1 MDAILIHG
9 MGRTPIAMSLLA
21 RRLRQADIRPHLF
34 GYSVTFERWE
44 GCVQR
49 LERYII
55 KRVRNEEYIIVG
67 HSMGTVLTRAVL
79 PRLIHKPAACF
90 LLTPPA
96 QACKAAR
103 YFAPFRFTR
112 LFGGEMA
119 QLLANQQFM
128 ESLPVPNVPAK
139 IYAGTAGPR
148 GRYSP
153 FGDEPNDSILTV
165 KETMLPNVPLQ
176 MIPVLHTFI
185 MNSKVVTQDI
195 VENVKSRPVIFPQR
209 EGGKNGFEV

>member
-21 RRLRQADIRPHLF
+21 RRLRRADIRPHLF

-44 GCVQR
+44 GCVRR
-49 LERYII
+49 LERFIT
-55 KRVRNEEYIIVG
+55 KRVRNREYIIVG
-67 HSMGTVLTRAVL
+67 HSMGTVLARAVL
-79 PRLIHKPAACF
+79 PRLIHKPTACF

-103 YFAPFRFTR
+103 YFASFRFTR
-112 LFGGEMA
+112 LLGGEMA
-119 QLLANQQFM
+119 ELLADRQFM
-128 ESLPVPNVPAK
+128 KSLPVPNMPSK

-153 FGDEPNDSILTV
+153 FGDELNDSVLTV

-176 MIPVLHTFI
+176 TIPVLHTFI
-185 MNSKVVTQDI
+185 MNSKIVTQDI
-195 VENVKSRPVIFPQR
+195 VEIAQSRSVIFPQR

>member
-9 MGRTPIAMSLLA
+9 MGRTPLAMSLLA
-21 RRLRQADIRPHLF
+21 ARLRASGVRPLLF
-34 GYSVTFERWE
+34 GYSVTFERLD
-44 GCVQR
+44 GCVRR
-49 LERYII
+49 LERFIARRI
-55 KRVRNEEYIIVG
+55 GTREYIIIG
-67 HSMGTVLTRAVL
+67 HSLGTIITRTTL

-90 LLTPPA
+90 LLSPPA
-96 QACKAAR
+96 RACKAAR
-103 YFAPFRFTR
+103 YFAPYRFTR

-128 ESLPVPNVPAK
+128 ESIPPTGVPMK

-153 FGDEPNDSILTV
+153 FGDEPNDSVLTV
-165 KETMLPNVPLQ
+165 KEMTLPDVPLQ
-176 MIPVLHTFI
+176 TIPVLHTFI

-195 VENVKSRPVIFPQR
+195 LKMVRS
-209 EGGKNGFEV
+209 GSS